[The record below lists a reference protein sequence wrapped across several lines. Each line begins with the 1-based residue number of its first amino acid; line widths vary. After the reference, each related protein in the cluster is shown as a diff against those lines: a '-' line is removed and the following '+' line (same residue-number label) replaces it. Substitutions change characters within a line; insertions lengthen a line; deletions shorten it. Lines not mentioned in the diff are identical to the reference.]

1 MALLLSGR
9 SGHCSSWACCGSLIH
24 SLALLLFKEWPL
36 AWNPGKRLFVQQL
49 LKLAWPISVQ
59 TFIASALTLVD
70 VLMVSQLG
78 QNELAAVGLINR
90 LYFVILIALVG
101 FASGAGILATQ
112 FAGRADYQGVGQT
125 LALMAR
131 GALLL
136 TAPLVAVLLFWPYQ
150 LMQWMSSEPELVAL
164 GGEYLQISAISHL
177 FTALVFSYATV
188 ARGLGESRLPMMIAV
203 VALLINTLL
212 NALLIFGLGPF
223 PALGVAGA
231 AWSTLMARGI
241 EVLLLITLFYRRF
254 SSLGLRLVQ
263 LWQPVPSWL
272 WRRFSTLALPF
283 MAQGML
289 WAVGVFVYSL
299 IYASMGAGS
308 LAVMSL
314 LAPVESLMIDLF
326 VGLSAAAAVMIGRS
340 LGQERYQ
347 AAKLRA
353 RFVCGQAPLPA
364 ALVALLVVI
373 AVFPLLA
380 ATSLSPAA
388 LQDARVVLLMYLL
401 LLPVKAYTMLI
412 STAVLRAGGDSRGI
426 IVVDNL
432 CLWLVGLP
440 LAWWLANQWQAPLP
454 AVFCAVIA
462 EELVKSVL
470 FSWRQ
475 RQGYWLR
482 SQIKS

>member
-1 MALLLSGR
+1 M
-9 SGHCSSWACCGSLIH
+9 
-24 SLALLLFKEWPL
+24 
-36 AWNPGKRLFVQQL
+36 AWNPGKRQFVQQL
-49 LKLAWPISVQ
+49 WKLAWPISVQ

-112 FAGRADYQGVGQT
+112 FAGREDYQGVGQT
-125 LALMAR
+125 LALMVR

-136 TAPLVAVLLFWPYQ
+136 TLPLVALLLLWPQQ
-150 LMQWMSSEPELVAL
+150 LMQWMSPEPQLVAL
-164 GGEYLQISAISHL
+164 GSEYLQITALSHL

-188 ARGLGESRLPMMIAV
+188 ARGLGDSRLPMLIAV
-203 VALLINTLL
+203 VALLLNTLF
-212 NALLIFGLGPF
+212 NALLIFGIGPL

-231 AWSTLMARGI
+231 AWATLLARSLEALLLMA
-241 EVLLLITLFYRRF
+241 LFYRRF
-254 SSLGLRLVQ
+254 SRFGLQLAQ
-263 LWQPVPSWL
+263 LWQVVPAWL
-272 WRRFSTLALPF
+272 WQRFSALALPF
-283 MAQGML
+283 MLQGML
-289 WAVGVFVYSL
+289 WAVGVFVYNL
-299 IYASMGAGS
+299 IYAGMGAAP

-326 VGLSAAAAVMIGRS
+326 VGISGAAAVLIGRS

-364 ALVALLVVI
+364 AVVALLVVI

-380 ATSLSPAA
+380 ATTLSPAA
-388 LQDARVVLLMYLL
+388 LRDARLVLLLYLL
-401 LLPVKAYTMLI
+401 LLPVKVYTMLI

-426 IVVDNL
+426 VVVDNL

-462 EELVKSVL
+462 EELVKALL
-470 FSWRQ
+470 FRWRK

-482 SQIKS
+482 SQISPAAGGH